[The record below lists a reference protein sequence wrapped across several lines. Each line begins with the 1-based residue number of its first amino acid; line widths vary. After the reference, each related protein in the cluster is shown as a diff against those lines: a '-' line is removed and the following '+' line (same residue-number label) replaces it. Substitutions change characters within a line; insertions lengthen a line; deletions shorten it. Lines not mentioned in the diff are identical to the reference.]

1 MTDEDNFI
9 YRVLFHQDNKIYEV
23 YAKYISEESLVGFL
37 EIDELIFHETRSG
50 ILVDPG
56 EEKLR
61 EEFKGVQRSYI
72 PTHLI
77 VRIDEV
83 KKQGISSV
91 KDLKSNV
98 SRFPGK
104 SKRHERSEDSNE

>member
-1 MTDEDNFI
+1 MIDEDNFI
-9 YRVLFHQDNKIYEV
+9 YRVLFHQDGKLYEV

-37 EIDELIFHETRSG
+37 EIDELVFHETRSS
-50 ILVDPG
+50 IVVDPT

-72 PTHLI
+72 PTHLV

-83 KKQGISSV
+83 KKHGVSSV
-91 KDLKSNV
+91 TDLKSNV

-104 SKRHERSEDSNE
+104 SRRREICEDKSE